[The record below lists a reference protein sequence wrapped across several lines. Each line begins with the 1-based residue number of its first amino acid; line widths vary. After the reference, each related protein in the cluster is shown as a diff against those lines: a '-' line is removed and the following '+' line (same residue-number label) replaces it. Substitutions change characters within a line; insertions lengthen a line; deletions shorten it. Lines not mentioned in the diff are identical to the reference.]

1 MGTHQH
7 HLAFHLT
14 HRIIP
19 NSKPLRVTQRFYT
32 RVVKQIIGR
41 NNSKAPRIQYPG
53 TLIELN
59 QTVEQFMPQGIV
71 ENNRII
77 DWQLVEVTEGYYQKR
92 QKTTGSTEKEIKE
105 ALMKPLPP

>member
-1 MGTHQH
+1 
-7 HLAFHLT
+7 
-14 HRIIP
+14 
-19 NSKPLRVTQRFYT
+19 
-32 RVVKQIIGR
+32 
-41 NNSKAPRIQYPG
+41 
-53 TLIELN
+53 
-59 QTVEQFMPQGIV
+59 MPQGIV